1 MKKNNRDLME
11 QMLTAIYAKDKL
23 EEVLELVDR
32 TKSDKIDKKKLT
44 DILNRQD
51 DDKFGDEE

>member
-1 MKKNNRDLME
+1 ME